1 MTPHLAL
8 GEDYSLDDG
17 FCDSAFGCAQND
29 SISEGVQV
37 PYWNEG
43 SPLVLGLWSRFY
55 SLGVACLN
63 PSHKQ
68 GGMGNVIE
76 KFQQHFS
83 RG

>member
-17 FCDSAFGCAQND
+17 FCDFAFGCAQND

-43 SPLVLGLWSRFY
+43 VYWFWCSWKKSYWLVEHDLHGW
-55 SLGVACLN
+55 N
-63 PSHKQ
+63 
-68 GGMGNVIE
+68 MVI
-76 KFQQHFS
+76 
-83 RG
+83 

>member
-37 PYWNEG
+37 PYRNEG
-43 SPLVLGLWSRFY
+43 SPKSLTFGADSTPLVLP
-55 SLGVACLN
+55 A
-63 PSHKQ
+63 
-68 GGMGNVIE
+68 
-76 KFQQHFS
+76 
-83 RG
+83 

>member
-8 GEDYSLDDG
+8 GEGYSLDDG

-43 SPLVLGLWSRFY
+43 SPKFLTCGADSTPLVLP
-55 SLGVACLN
+55 A
-63 PSHKQ
+63 
-68 GGMGNVIE
+68 
-76 KFQQHFS
+76 
-83 RG
+83 

>member
-29 SISEGVQV
+29 SISEVSRFLIGMK
-37 PYWNEG
+37 E
-43 SPLVLGLWSRFY
+43 SLVLGLWSRFY